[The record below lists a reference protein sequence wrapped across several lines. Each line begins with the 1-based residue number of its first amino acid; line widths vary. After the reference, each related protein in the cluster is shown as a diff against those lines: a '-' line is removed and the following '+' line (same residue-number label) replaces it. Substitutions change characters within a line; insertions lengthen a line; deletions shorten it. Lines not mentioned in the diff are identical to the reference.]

1 MNNVSAIVE
10 RMPKGKKVQDMLE
23 ARGIS
28 VGDIVEAT
36 SSDGRRFR
44 GVVMPHHEFSGES
57 IVTIKLDSG
66 YNVGVALSDLD
77 SLSLVSKAESKQPK
91 KREIPMD
98 KSKKTVSVISTGG
111 TIASYV
117 DYRTGAVHPAISAE
131 EMVFSVPELLDIC
144 NVRAEVLCSVLSEN
158 MKRKNWTQL
167 AERVCEHLNSG
178 SVGCIIPHGTDT
190 LGFTSAALSFSLS
203 NVTGPVVLVGSQR
216 SSDRPSSDA
225 TSNLLS
231 AARLCTESNLGEVV
245 VLMHAATDDT
255 ALSVHRATRV
265 RKNHS
270 SRRDAF
276 KSVNEPTLG
285 LINAGGIELR
295 QDSAPRGQ
303 GDVKVDAGFEEEV
316 VLLNF
321 YPGLSG
327 ERFRKAVDGAKGVV
341 IAGTGLGHVSQ
352 DIIDEISSLTEEG
365 MTVCVTT
372 QCIWGSA
379 NLNVYS
385 TGRDMQSAGA
395 IPLGDMLSETAYV
408 KLSWVLAKTQD
419 PARVREMMLENLRGE
434 LTDRRFL

>member
-1 MNNVSAIVE
+1 MS
-10 RMPKGKKVQDMLE
+10 KGKHMQEMLE
-23 ARGIS
+23 AKGIS
-28 VGDIVEAT
+28 PGDLVEVT
-36 SSDGRRFR
+36 SSDGHRFR

-66 YNVGVALSDLD
+66 YNVGIALSDLD
-77 SLSLVSKAESKQPK
+77 SLSLVSKAESKQAQ
-91 KREIPMD
+91 KREIPVD
-98 KSKKTVSVISTGG
+98 ESKKAISIISTGG

-131 EMVFSVPELLDIC
+131 DMVFSVPELLDIC

-158 MKRKNWTQL
+158 MKKENWTQL
-167 AERVCEHLNSG
+167 AERVCDHLNSG

-190 LGFTSAALSFSLS
+190 LGFTAAALSFSLS
-203 NVTGPVVLVGSQR
+203 NITGPVVLVGSQR

-231 AARLCTESNLGEVV
+231 AARLCTESDLGEVV
-245 VLMHAATDDT
+245 VLMHATTDDN

-276 KSVNEPTLG
+276 KSVNEPPLG
-285 LINAGGIELR
+285 RIDFGGIALR
-295 QDSAPRGQ
+295 EDRIVRARGKAKVNARFDE
-303 GDVKVDAGFEEEV
+303 DVA
-316 VLLNF
+316 LLNF

-327 ERFRKAVDGAKGVV
+327 ERFRRSVEGAKGVV

-352 DIIDEISSLTEEG
+352 EIIAEISSLTKNG
-365 MTVCVTT
+365 TAVCVTT

-395 IPLGDMLSETAYV
+395 MPLGDMLSETAYV
-408 KLSWVLAKTQD
+408 KLSWVLAQTQD
-419 PARVREMMLENLRGE
+419 PEKVREMMHENLKGE
-434 LTDRRFL
+434 LIDRRFL

>member
-10 RMPKGKKVQDMLE
+10 RMSKGKRMQEMLE
-23 ARGIS
+23 AKGIS
-28 VGDIVEAT
+28 PGDLVEVT
-36 SSDGRRFR
+36 SSGGRIFR

-57 IVTIKLDSG
+57 VVTIKLDSG
-66 YNVGVALSDLD
+66 YNVGIDLSDTG
-77 SLSLVSKAESKQPK
+77 SLTLVSKAEPRRAH
-91 KREIPMD
+91 KREIPRD
-98 KSKKTVSVISTGG
+98 KTKKTVSVISTGG

-144 NVRAEVLCSVLSEN
+144 NIRAEVLCSILSEN
-158 MKRKNWTQL
+158 MKKENWTQL

-190 LGFTSAALSFSLS
+190 LGFTAAALSFSLS
-203 NVTGPVVLVGSQR
+203 NITAPVVLVGSQR

-231 AARLCTESNLGEVV
+231 AARLCTGADLGEIV
-245 VLMHAATDDT
+245 VLMHATTDDD
-255 ALSVHRATRV
+255 ALSIHRATRV

-276 KSVNEPTLG
+276 QSVNEPPLGHIDAGEITLREEHIVRAKG
-285 LINAGGIELR
+285 KVE
-295 QDSAPRGQ
+295 
-303 GDVKVDAGFEEEV
+303 VDARFEEEV
-316 VLLNF
+316 ALLNF
-321 YPGLSG
+321 YPSLSA
-327 ERFRKAVDGAKGVV
+327 ERFRRSVEGAKGVV

-352 DIIDEISSLTEEG
+352 GIIAEISSLTSSG
-365 MTVCVTT
+365 TAVCVTT

-395 IPLGDMLSETAYV
+395 IPLDDMLSETAYV
-408 KLSWVLAKTQD
+408 KLSWVLARTRD
-419 PARVREMMLENLRGE
+419 PDEVRKMMRDNLRGE
-434 LTDRRFL
+434 MTERRTL